1 MKKNGISVVVP
12 VFNEENTIALVLKN
26 LIKIDEVNEIVVI
39 DDNSA
44 DKTVNEIK
52 KVISSKIILI
62 ENSENLGKGATVRQ
76 SFPHLLSEYSVIQDA
91 DLELDPA
98 YIKEYFKLATKN
110 DLDVVFG
117 SRFKNFRI
125 DGYPF
130 SLSLANKI
138 YTELINYLTSSKYSD
153 VNCGHKFF
161 KTNELLKIDFK
172 ENHFGADPEISYIV
186 AHKKLAFSEYKI
198 NFTARNK
205 SQGKKITWLDGLK
218 FFKIIFN
225 VHRRFK
231 SF

>member
-1 MKKNGISVVVP
+1 MKKNGISVIVP

-117 SRFKNFRI
+117 
-125 DGYPF
+125 
-130 SLSLANKI
+130 
-138 YTELINYLTSSKYSD
+138 
-153 VNCGHKFF
+153 
-161 KTNELLKIDFK
+161 
-172 ENHFGADPEISYIV
+172 
-186 AHKKLAFSEYKI
+186 
-198 NFTARNK
+198 
-205 SQGKKITWLDGLK
+205 
-218 FFKIIFN
+218 
-225 VHRRFK
+225 
-231 SF
+231 